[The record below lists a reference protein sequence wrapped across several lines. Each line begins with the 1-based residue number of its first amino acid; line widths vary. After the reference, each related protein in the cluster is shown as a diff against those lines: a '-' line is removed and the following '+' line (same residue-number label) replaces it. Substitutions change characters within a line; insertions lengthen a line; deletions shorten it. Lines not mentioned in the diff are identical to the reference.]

1 VRGLLARHPRLRRSS
16 ALLTTVGTA
25 ALCLAATATPASA
38 QKCNGNEATIS
49 GTAGDD
55 RLRGTPGTDVI
66 EGRTGDD
73 RISGLDGI
81 DLICGY
87 RFLGAALAYHQVETE
102 PVPLT

>member
-1 VRGLLARHPRLRRSS
+1 VSS
-16 ALLTTVGTA
+16 CLGAPPSAPSLVGAPDDVGTA

-38 QKCNGNEATIS
+38 QKCNGDEATIS

-87 RFLGAALAYHQVETE
+87 RFLGAALAYQ
-102 PVPLT
+102 